1 MVAPDNEKP
10 KTIVALDDIINPASA
25 AAQEAQLIVVPST
38 LN

>member
-25 AAQEAQLIVVPST
+25 AQEAQLIVVPST